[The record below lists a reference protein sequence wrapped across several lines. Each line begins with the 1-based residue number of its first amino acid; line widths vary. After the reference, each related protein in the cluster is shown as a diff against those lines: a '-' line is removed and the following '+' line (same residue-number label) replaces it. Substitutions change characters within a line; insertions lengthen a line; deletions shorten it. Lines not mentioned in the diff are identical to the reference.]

1 MWAHELNRLLPFL
14 TCQFLYWGPL
24 YFPNTKPSLSALL
37 VKCLPILSLIL
48 YILLRSWPKK
58 ESKFIRRILIGL
70 AFSMVGDGCLVYRD
84 TCFVLGMVAFGIA
97 HFSYI
102 AAFGWEEPKYAIAV
116 VVFVT
121 GYAPLF
127 GVILPSIAD
136 PILKV
141 GIPIY
146 TFFLLTMCWRALSR
160 AQTWIGILSGLGA
173 VLFVISDFVIVWNDF
188 YQSVPN
194 QQFIIMSTY
203 YGAQLL
209 ITLSA
214 SEIFVKYDD
223 IHQHSP

>member
-1 MWAHELNRLLPFL
+1 MWAHEFNRLLPFL

-24 YFPNTKPSLSALL
+24 YFSNTKPSLSALL

-70 AFSMVGDGCLVYRD
+70 AFSMVGDACLVYRD
-84 TCFVLGMVAFGIA
+84 IFVLGMMAFGIA

-102 AAFGWEEPKYAIAV
+102 AAFGWEDTKYSIAL
-116 VVFVT
+116 VVFVI

-127 GVILPSIAD
+127 GLILPSISD
-136 PILKV
+136 PVLKC

-146 TFFLLTMCWRALSR
+146 ALLLLTMCWRALAR
-160 AQTWIGILSGLGA
+160 AQTWIGILTGLGA

-188 YQSVPN
+188 YQPVEN
-194 QQFIIMSTY
+194 QQLIIMSTY

-214 SEIFVKYDD
+214 SEIFVKCDD
-223 IHQHSP
+223 IHQHSQ